1 MSINEITTPTA
12 IATFEDRT
20 GGNILENLN
29 IAIDPV
35 QDLHG
40 YDSPW
45 VGGAG
50 KNKLNVTGTTQEIS
64 GVTFTVNSDGSVK
77 ANGTATANAVFYL
90 NSSFEITDS
99 QEYIFSGC
107 TGGAAATYRME
118 AYYRNSS
125 NTSLGTV
132 VNYSGDT
139 RFKLSDKANCV
150 KINTFIIVVMSG
162 ATVNNV
168 VFKPMVRL
176 ASVSDSSFAPYA
188 NICPITG
195 FTEAK
200 ITRAGKNLLPNGL
213 YNYETVYINNGITFT
228 RNADGSVTTVGTAS
242 ANTFYTLCN
251 GYVFKAGSY
260 RLSGGVSDNA
270 IISLRLGTTGGTQ
283 VAGSS
288 SLESATFTFAED
300 TACGAIIRI
309 ASGTT
314 VNDTF
319 YPMLRLTDSEPG
331 YEPYYKTTYPISFSS
346 AGTVYGGT
354 LDVGTGVLSVDKA
367 TVDLGTLSWVYDS
380 SVPRFYS
387 QDLNSIIKKAT
398 NPDIEGEFYCSG
410 YKRVS
415 FTKLYNTQKEDGT
428 IAESSAGAISIINRN
443 YSAAQNFKTSLS
455 GIQLVYTLETPTTYQ
470 LTSTQVTTI
479 LNQNN
484 IWSDTGN
491 INYLKGGYTFHDKL
505 TFPVTQNDA
514 INKINELVDDYKD
527 VTNAG
532 MMSYTDKTKLNN
544 TNVFFGNCTTAA
556 STAEKVVTLTNPTGF
571 NLAPGTIIGVKFTNT
586 NTASSV
592 KLDVNNTGAK
602 SIYQAGAVYTGTDQY
617 ITGRASYVTY
627 YMYDGTYWVFFA
639 LDGYWGNTYDR
650 TYLSN
655 NGYTAKSA
663 ITAGNLIVADS
674 TGTYFH
680 LKSGAAFDITY
691 PMLYAGS
698 NCNAGAAND
707 GGYLIVPLTITTT
720 QSITLTANQD
730 VYVKGTLSGT
740 TFTPVSTAP
749 LTQTVPTSADGYYYY
764 YVGKATKSTVMYLYP
779 YHPIYVY
786 KNGSFGEI
794 SLSKMPV
801 VTYGAEVVVANTTTV
816 SFSKDG
822 DNSWYI
828 SAENP
833 ISGLTTS
840 SFAENRIYKVV
851 WDGTTY
857 DGLYYQKSSLFTGS
871 STYDWGSIGNINPL
885 GYFNADRNTVPFCI
899 EYDYKRNAS
908 EVQIISYDTVST
920 HTIKVSY
927 VPFTKTIVNEN
938 LYMETHDG
946 VPLVR
951 NGSGTNSTIESLA
964 KDASGTCSH
973 AEGEG
978 TLASATWSHA
988 EGIAT
993 TASGNGAH
1001 AEGYGTVASGTCAHT
1016 EGNLT
1021 KASGYYAHAEGQ
1033 MTEAT
1038 GNMSHAEGNYCV
1050 ASAGSA
1056 HAEGFHS
1063 VASGT
1068 RSHAEG
1074 DYTIANHKLQHVF
1087 GQYNIADP
1095 STAAT
1100 NAIGNYIEIV
1110 GNGTAD
1116 NARSNARTLDWN
1128 GNEVLAGKLT
1138 VGAAPTNNMDVT
1150 TKQYVDSAVSG
1161 ITHPVTGVK
1170 GNAESSY
1177 RTGNVNL
1184 TPANIGAVAKSGDTM
1199 TGQLKTSFR
1208 ESVATGSYQAVST
1221 NIPDLCNEL
1230 RYSSGCMGSVSLST
1244 SYTKDGV
1251 TLPAQWYNFLWIPH
1265 RSGGLNGTASGD
1277 NCNYGTLYL
1286 TGMTGS
1292 WGKLWILNYYN
1303 QTIQYLR
1310 EATAGNVTGVKGN
1323 AETTYRTGNVNLT
1336 PANVGAVALTGNET
1350 VAGNKTFS
1358 GTTTLS
1364 AGSKFTAA
1372 TGDAI
1377 VADSTAIIQSP
1388 IPKYLW
1394 HDVWANCRACTPT
1407 FYTTT
1412 DKTTW
1417 TQGTLNKTLFQH
1429 RQAIT
1434 PVTIIN
1440 ATYAGARW
1448 QWVGGSLAWSGASW
1462 LVLGVTYSATPIKF
1476 DVLLEASDSSGDSAT
1491 WTTLVDRTELS
1502 ASAQPV
1508 WIKTNTPSVNNIRL
1522 TITRNDLSSGSTA
1535 SFSLVSIMWITTRWG
1550 DQGKGSEWELP
1561 FSFDNDYNIAPLF
1574 NGKFIG
1580 DLTGNVNNHTVNSDV
1595 PANAVFTD
1603 TIRNRIY
1610 TATCTTGASTAAKV
1624 ATLEESSGFSLETGV
1639 RVAVR
1644 FQYGNTATTPTL
1656 NVNSSGAKTIA
1667 YPTSATVVATGSGS
1681 TFNSWGAYETVL
1693 FTYNGTYWVKEATG
1707 LLAYLAYSRA
1717 DDAKSIAQQAYA
1729 AIPAAGTAAIL
1740 STGTDTANRTWSA
1753 QILHN
1758 YIAGTSGNY
1767 GAGTDALLTAG
1778 TDTAER
1784 TWQAKIL
1791 HDYMERVYATRTQVG
1806 NVISRVEEL
1815 ESQAGIVL
1823 PTTWSKPTVSN
1834 SCMTINAGGYYT
1846 EGRHCYVQMKCTMA
1860 TGVSADSALTLAT
1873 GMPVPLDVD
1882 EAPLSITVRSRT
1894 SASCYVKST
1903 GDLAIVAGASTAI
1916 SANHIIRING
1926 VYTINAEANNVVP
1939 SAWLSNDAKT
1949 ALLNTFEK
1957 VAYIDPN
1964 GQDYWDILYDSFYPP
1979 ADLVSISAVYTQS
1992 GTVYDTATLDSLKPD
2007 LVVTGLY
2014 DDQSTRPIT
2023 SYILTGTLTAGT
2035 STITVSYGGKSTTFT
2050 VTVTHYDASIY
2061 SWDLTQSLTDTK
2073 QGLAVSTNGTFA
2085 SGTGLSLDSDNM
2097 YAGFGDYELN
2107 RTYEFTITALNRS
2120 NTTSYRRF
2128 FMTYKTNNTSTYGNG
2143 LIFSSNKGGVQ
2154 FYTGSWQT
2162 AIITTSNIADLDG
2175 KWAIYTGN
2183 DGKWKVYRNGTYVGQ
2198 STTAIAKNSDHTT
2211 VYIGSSA
2218 ADYTRVKI
2226 TSFKIYEG
2234 EVITN

>member
-1 MSINEITTPTA
+1 MKTTTEITTPTA

-29 IAIDPV
+29 IAIEPV

-50 KNKLNVTGTTQEIS
+50 KNKLNVTGTTQTIS
-64 GVTFTVNSDGSVK
+64 GVTYTVNSDGSVK
-77 ANGTATANAVFYL
+77 ANGTASANAVFYL

-125 NTSLGTV
+125 STSLGTV

-139 RFKLSDKANCV
+139 HFKLSDKANCV

-251 GYVFKAGSY
+251 DYVFKAGSY

-283 VAGSS
+283 VAASSGS
-288 SLESATFTFAED
+288 ESATFTFAED

-331 YEPYYKTTYPISFSS
+331 YEPYYTTTYPISFSS
-346 AGTVYGGT
+346 AGTVYGGE
-354 LDVGTGVLSVDKA
+354 LDVDSGTLTVNKRYILLDGTEDWNVAPNDLQAWFYYPRSDIQYSLANIPVLSDRFSYTA
-367 TVDLGTLSWVYDS
+367 THPVPEGTIFARYRQIHIR
-380 SVPRFYS
+380 PT
-387 QDLNSIIKKAT
+387 A
-398 NPDIEGEFYCSG
+398 DIYPSGLTSAGVTEF
-410 YKRVS
+410 KNW
-415 FTKLYNTQKEDGT
+415 LANNNTQIVVD
-428 IAESSAGAISIINRN
+428 
-443 YSAAQNFKTSLS
+443 
-455 GIQLVYTLETPTTYQ
+455 LETPLVYQ
-470 LTSTQVTTI
+470 LTPQQVETVAGM
-479 LNQNN
+479 NN
-484 IWSDTGN
+484 VWSDTGN
-491 INYLKGGYTFHDKL
+491 ILSLFVEVDNIDKL
-505 TFPVTQNDA
+505 TSPVTQNDA
-514 INKINELVDDYKD
+514 INKINEIIDALPTEATDSD
-527 VTNAG
+527 AG
-532 MMSYTDKTKLNN
+532 LMSGTEKQKVAN
-544 TNVFFGNCTTAA
+544 TNVYWCTCATAA
-556 STAEKVVTLTNPTGF
+556 ATATKVVTPNDPTGF

-749 LTQTVPTSADGYYYY
+749 LTQTVPTSADEYYYY
-764 YVGKATKSTVMYLYP
+764 YVGKATKSNVVYLYP
-779 YHPIYVY
+779 EHKIYAF
-786 KNGSFGEI
+786 KNG
-794 SLSKMPV
+794 
-801 VTYGAEVVVANTTTV
+801 A
-816 SFSKDG
+816 
-822 DNSWYI
+822 
-828 SAENP
+828 
-833 ISGLTTS
+833 
-840 SFAENRIYKVV
+840 
-851 WDGTTY
+851 
-857 DGLYYQKSSLFTGS
+857 FTEYVRS
-871 STYDWGSIGNINPL
+871 STY
-885 GYFNADRNTVPFCI
+885 AD
-899 EYDYKRNAS
+899 
-908 EVQIISYDTVST
+908 
-920 HTIKVSY
+920 
-927 VPFTKTIVNEN
+927 
-938 LYMETHDG
+938 
-946 VPLVR
+946 
-951 NGSGTNSTIESLA
+951 
-964 KDASGTCSH
+964 
-973 AEGEG
+973 
-978 TLASATWSHA
+978 SA
-988 EGIAT
+988 
-993 TASGNGAH
+993 
-1001 AEGYGTVASGTCAHT
+1001 
-1016 EGNLT
+1016 
-1021 KASGYYAHAEGQ
+1021 
-1033 MTEAT
+1033 
-1038 GNMSHAEGNYCV
+1038 
-1050 ASAGSA
+1050 
-1056 HAEGFHS
+1056 
-1063 VASGT
+1063 
-1068 RSHAEG
+1068 
-1074 DYTIANHKLQHVF
+1074 
-1087 GQYNIADP
+1087 
-1095 STAAT
+1095 STA
-1100 NAIGNYIEIV
+1100 V
-1110 GNGTAD
+1110 GY
-1116 NARSNARTLDWN
+1116 L
-1128 GNEVLAGKLT
+1128 KLT
-1138 VGAAPTNNMDVT
+1138 G
-1150 TKQYVDSAVSG
+1150 G
-1161 ITHPVTGVK
+1161 
-1170 GNAESSY
+1170 
-1177 RTGNVNL
+1177 
-1184 TPANIGAVAKSGDTM
+1184 TM
-1199 TGQLKTSFR
+1199 TGELKTSFR
-1208 ESVATGSYQAVST
+1208 NSVAFGSRQATST
-1221 NIPDLCNEL
+1221 NISDLINEL
-1230 RYSSGCMGSVSLST
+1230 RYSSGCCGSFYLGT
-1244 SYTKDGV
+1244 AYTQDGYTIPV
-1251 TLPAQWYNFLWIPH
+1251 GWHNYIWIPH
-1265 RSGGLNGTASGD
+1265 RSGGVNGAASGD
-1277 NCNYGTLYL
+1277 NCNYGALYI
-1286 TGMTGS
+1286 TAMNVTAGF
-1292 WGKLWILNYYN
+1292 GKLWLINYYN
-1303 QTIQYLR
+1303 TSISKLVELSDTAEFLNSHPEAPNPNGYVTDDTHILELGYLECTQGYDHCVLLVSSEFWGNQHGSCDLISIQQDRNANTTDKPIHCAVTRTYLGGYTGGGMNSPRNLYYKIDDTNHRLYIYSDVYGGNGYGRWQVTVLQTNATWIR
-1310 EATAGNVTGVKGN
+1310 EILTNQPTTNLVQIPYTYPAGMKNNTTAGNLGWTSAANDIMPITSNTLAYWNGRYDATRSNLAYCSKGAFGNLAVKDSLTKADVGL
-1323 AETTYRTGNVNLT
+1323 GNVDNTADADKTVSKANTLT
-1336 PANVGAVALTGNET
+1336 TARTIDGVTFNGSANITHYGTCTISGTAGAVPCTGFTLATGAWIAVHFPSTNASSSTDPLQLNVNQTGGKQVKYYLGSDQSLPANAYVFSSNRTYMLVYDGSAYRIVGDFDTHASYDAGTLAQLQAGTVEQDELWSPKILHNYVSGNYVGKTGNET

-1753 QILHN
+1753 QILHD
-1758 YIAGTSGNY
+1758 YIAGAAGNY

-1791 HDYMERVYATRTQVG
+1791 HDYMERVYATRTQIG

-1916 SANHIIRING
+1916 SANHVIRING

-1949 ALLNTFEK
+1949 ALLEIFNQ
-1957 VAYIDPN
+1957 VAYIGDD

-1979 ADLVSISAVYTQS
+1979 AGLLSISASYTQP
-1992 GTVYDTATLDSLKPD
+1992 GTVYDTATLNDLKPN
-2007 LVVTGLY
+2007 LTVTGSF

-2023 SYILTGTLTAGT
+2023 HYTLSGTIQEGT
-2035 STITVSYGGKSTTFT
+2035 CTITVTYLGMTTTFN
-2050 VTVTHYDASIY
+2050 VVVTHLEVPPLYTFPTITEQVYQTSNKISISDGNHIFHQPRDNSRTMRIY
-2061 SWDLTQSLTDTK
+2061 NDRAIVGGLNTNYPLFMVTAGDTLTMKLKNITY
-2073 QGLAVSTNGTFA
+2073 ANNGTSEQNKFTVALSGTSDADLVTTGDVSIPRTA
-2085 SGTGLSLDSDNM
+2085 SGTIANITVTGTVASNDTVYCVRLFNYRGIDM
-2097 YAGFGDYELN
+2097 
-2107 RTYEFTITALNRS
+2107 EFDVEIYL
-2120 NTTSYRRF
+2120 
-2128 FMTYKTNNTSTYGNG
+2128 NNTRY
-2143 LIFSSNKGGVQ
+2143 
-2154 FYTGSWQT
+2154 Y
-2162 AIITTSNIADLDG
+2162 
-2175 KWAIYTGN
+2175 
-2183 DGKWKVYRNGTYVGQ
+2183 
-2198 STTAIAKNSDHTT
+2198 
-2211 VYIGSSA
+2211 
-2218 ADYTRVKI
+2218 
-2226 TSFKIYEG
+2226 
-2234 EVITN
+2234 